1 MNAGNGFK
9 VLEGHIVSTR
19 LDFTSSS
26 LRDPGSVSFMDP
38 VSRWPFQTGRREHL
52 LNWKVWQQLLL
63 PPIKGSS
70 NFRIEMKQ
78 FCDIYDHMYQLCLF
92 GAKSA
97 NTTGIESWTTKRKTR
112 EIELTPELKRD
123 DRKNSFKLCRM
134 GVLRVVIRNTLPK
147 FSNQWE
153 KSWIFEFK

>member
-1 MNAGNGFK
+1 
-9 VLEGHIVSTR
+9 
-19 LDFTSSS
+19 
-26 LRDPGSVSFMDP
+26 
-38 VSRWPFQTGRREHL
+38 
-52 LNWKVWQQLLL
+52 
-63 PPIKGSS
+63 
-70 NFRIEMKQ
+70 MKQ

-147 FSNQWE
+147 FSNQWG